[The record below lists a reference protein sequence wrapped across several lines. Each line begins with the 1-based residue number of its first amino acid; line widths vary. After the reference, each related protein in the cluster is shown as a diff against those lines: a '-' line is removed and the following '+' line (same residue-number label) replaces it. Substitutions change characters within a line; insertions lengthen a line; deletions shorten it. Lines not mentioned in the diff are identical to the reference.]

1 MEREG
6 YRLGHSLIDYFLSFL
21 VCVSFILEA
30 GCKCGGLM
38 RAQGNDKGPVVYD
51 AKLRVLSLLLQWE
64 LVKARI
70 LSDKPPL

>member
-51 AKLRVLSLLLQWE
+51 AKLRVKKKSSAPVGVGQG
-64 LVKARI
+64 KNPFR
-70 LSDKPPL
+70 